1 MLEEIIRL
9 TSLQAL
15 DQQLRAQEQALSKIT
30 ARVDEL
36 RARNEQSASELERL
50 RADEQQAELARR
62 ELERA
67 LAAGE
72 VEIRNKRM
80 RLSQIKN
87 ERELQALG
95 HEVESLKDGNQRLE
109 AELLAKLEAADGRPQ
124 RIAEV
129 SELLELGLGELREAE
144 RAIAGQIEEQREAIA
159 RQRRERERLLQQ
171 IEPVLVQRYEML
183 FERRG
188 GQAVVAARA
197 GTCQGCRMRL
207 PPQLFNQIQRHE
219 VIHYCPNCQRV
230 LYYEP

>member
-95 HEVESLKDGNQRLE
+95 HEVESLKEGNQRLE

-144 RAIAGQIEEQREAIA
+144 RAIAGQIEEQREAIT

-219 VIHYCPNCQRV
+219 AIHYCPNCQRV

>member
-1 MLEEIIRL
+1 MLEEISRL

-36 RARNEQSASELERL
+36 RARNEQSAIELERL
-50 RADEQQAELARR
+50 RADEQQAELSRR

-95 HEVESLKDGNQRLE
+95 HEVESLKEGNQRLE
-109 AELLAKLEAADGRPQ
+109 SELLAKLELADGRPQ
-124 RIAEV
+124 RI
-129 SELLELGLGELREAE
+129 SELAESLEQGLAELQEAE
-144 RAIAGQIEEQREAIA
+144 RAVAGQIEEQREAIG
-159 RQRRERERLLQQ
+159 RQRRERERLLGQLD
-171 IEPVLVQRYEML
+171 PVLVQRYEML

-188 GQAVVAARA
+188 GQAVVAAKA

-230 LYYEP
+230 LYYDP

>member
-1 MLEEIIRL
+1 MLEEISRL
-9 TSLQAL
+9 ASLQAL

-36 RARNEQSASELERL
+36 RARNQQSAIELERL
-50 RADEQQAELARR
+50 RADEQQAELSRR

-80 RLSQIKN
+80 RLSQIQN

-95 HEVESLKDGNQRLE
+95 HEVESLKEGNQRLE
-109 AELLAKLEAADGRPQ
+109 AELLAKLEMADGRP
-124 RIAEV
+124 RLI
-129 SELLELGLGELREAE
+129 SELAESLERGLAELQEAE
-144 RAIAGQIEEQREAIA
+144 RAVAGQIEEQREAIG
-159 RQRRERERLLQQ
+159 RRRRERERLLAQ
-171 IEPVLVQRYEML
+171 IEPSLVQRYEML

-188 GQAVVAARA
+188 GQAVVAAKA

-207 PPQLFNQIQRHE
+207 PPQLFNEIQRHE
-219 VIHYCPNCQRV
+219 VIYYCPNCQRV